1 MKRNMKELHIKK
13 LKLQEDIEP
22 EQIPGLFE
30 KEQITYQP
38 ADTVNWQE
46 YPYRPEMKFAI
57 AHAGD
62 RILLHY
68 HITEQSVRA
77 VAPAD
82 NGRVWEDACAEFFIQ
97 PEEGEKVYYNFEC
110 NCAGTLLIE
119 FGPAGNR
126 THAPSTTLES
136 VKRWASLGREPFD
149 EKAGLCTW
157 DLTLII
163 PVSAFFRHRIENL
176 DGKEM
181 RANFYKCGDLLQTP
195 HFLSWN
201 PIDLPKPCF
210 HCPDFFGRIY
220 FDK

>member
-1 MKRNMKELHIKK
+1 MKELHIKK
-13 LKLQEDIEP
+13 LAACGEIKP
-22 EQIPGLFE
+22 EQIPSLFE
-30 KEQITYQP
+30 KEQIAYH
-38 ADTVNWQE
+38 AVDNVNWKE
-46 YPYRPEMKFAI
+46 YPYKPEMKFAV
-57 AHAGD
+57 AHTGD

-68 HITEQSVRA
+68 HITEESVRA

-97 PEEGEKVYYNFEC
+97 PDEKEDVYYNFEC

-119 FGPAGNR
+119 FGRVGDR
-126 THAPSTTLES
+126 MHAPSEALDS
-136 VKRWASLGREPFD
+136 VSRWASLGRTPFE
-149 EKAGLCTW
+149 EKVGLCTW

-163 PVSAFFRHRIENL
+163 PVSAFFRHSILNL
-176 DGKEM
+176 DGLIA

-195 HFLSWN
+195 HFLSWS

-210 HCPDFFGRIY
+210 HCPEFFGKIY